1 MIGGNKRGIG
11 GGGRLIKIP
20 MNESLEIVA
29 VQFIMIIFFFKLN
42 INFLMIHR
50 NRETFY

>member
-11 GGGRLIKIP
+11 GGGGLIKIP
-20 MNESLEIVA
+20 MNESLEIIAMQLV
-29 VQFIMIIFFFKLN
+29 MIIFFLKLN
-42 INFLMIHR
+42 INFLIIHR

>member
-29 VQFIMIIFFFKLN
+29 MQLVMITFFLK
-42 INFLMIHR
+42 IK
-50 NRETFY
+50 Y